1 MDLTTI
7 STDIS
12 NLSQLDQSANNY
24 LNNLYQTNNLIPKS
38 TVTELVNN
46 LSQAESKLQSNLA
59 VIENLLS
66 GDDTVSDSS

>member
-24 LNNLYQTNNLIPKS
+24 LDNLYQTNNLIPKS

-46 LSQAESKLQSNLA
+46 LSQAETKLQSNLA
-59 VIENLLS
+59 VIENLLT
-66 GDDTVSDSS
+66 GNDAVSESS

>member
-24 LNNLYQTNNLIPKS
+24 LDNLYQTNNLIPKS

-46 LSQAESKLQSNLA
+46 LSQAETKLQSNLA
-59 VIENLLS
+59 VIKNLLS

>member
-24 LNNLYQTNNLIPKS
+24 LDNLYKTNNLIPKS

>member
-24 LNNLYQTNNLIPKS
+24 LDNLYKTNNLIPKS

-59 VIENLLS
+59 VIENLLT
-66 GDDTVSDSS
+66 GNDAVSDSS

>member
-24 LNNLYQTNNLIPKS
+24 LDNLYQTNNLIPKS

>member
-24 LNNLYQTNNLIPKS
+24 LDNLYQTNNLIPKS

-59 VIENLLS
+59 VIENLLT
-66 GDDTVSDSS
+66 GNDAVSDSS